1 MTQGSPTHLIIINCH
16 QFAVFFV
23 SATITMILH
32 ARFILVDVLI
42 AGRAHKSRRAAALVV
57 VHEVDALLEFRARHP
72 LAVVNV
78 LLGVVTVKHY
88 FLL

>member
-16 QFAVFFV
+16 QFAVFCERKDHNDF
-23 SATITMILH
+23 
-32 ARFILVDVLI
+32 ARFILVNVLI
-42 AGRAHKSRRAAALVV
+42 TGRAHKSRRAAALVV

-78 LLGVVTVKHY
+78 LLGGVTVKQ
-88 FLL
+88 

>member
-1 MTQGSPTHLIIINCH
+1 ML
-16 QFAVFFV
+16 FFCEHKDHDD
-23 SATITMILH
+23 L
-32 ARFILVDVLI
+32 ARFILVNVLI

-78 LLGVVTVKHY
+78 LLGEVTVKNY
-88 FLL
+88 SLW